1 MMPRD
6 SRRPRPTTPGKAT
19 NVKMVPA
26 GDQCRCGCGS
36 MLARV
41 VADGLELKCRKC
53 KSLILIRH
61 DELVEMY
68 KRLGLQPTPRLPFQ
82 ELRPR

>member
-1 MMPRD
+1 
-6 SRRPRPTTPGKAT
+6 
-19 NVKMVPA
+19 
-26 GDQCRCGCGS
+26 